1 MISFSVPRGMA
12 GRAAGSSASPS
23 NENTSSLWIIQELM
37 FEIKGAAM
45 DFLSLA
51 FISWGMYL

>member
-1 MISFSVPRGMA
+1 M
-12 GRAAGSSASPS
+12 
-23 NENTSSLWIIQELM
+23 SSLWIIQELM
-37 FEIKGAAM
+37 FEIKDAAM